1 MIALPSLA
9 QLGVN
14 DLWQLIATTMIFLM
28 LPGPGTFCIL
38 TCAAQRG
45 VRGGYASL
53 FGVMLG
59 DSVLMLLAALGV
71 AALLRAHPMWFAG
84 LQYVGAAYLCW
95 LGLRL
100 LLAKG
105 EGAAS
110 AVAFSQFV
118 DLRRGFL
125 VTLLNPKAIIFYMAF
140 FPLFIDPATQQGA
153 STFLAIA
160 AIILCCTLTYGSFLV
175 LAGNVAAV
183 RFRSNRSLA
192 AMSSKLAGI
201 FLIGFGI
208 KITTN

>member
-1 MIALPSLA
+1 
-9 QLGVN
+9 
-14 DLWQLIATTMIFLM
+14 
-28 LPGPGTFCIL
+28 
-38 TCAAQRG
+38 
-45 VRGGYASL
+45 
-53 FGVMLG
+53 
-59 DSVLMLLAALGV
+59 
-71 AALLRAHPMWFAG
+71 
-84 LQYVGAAYLCW
+84 
-95 LGLRL
+95 